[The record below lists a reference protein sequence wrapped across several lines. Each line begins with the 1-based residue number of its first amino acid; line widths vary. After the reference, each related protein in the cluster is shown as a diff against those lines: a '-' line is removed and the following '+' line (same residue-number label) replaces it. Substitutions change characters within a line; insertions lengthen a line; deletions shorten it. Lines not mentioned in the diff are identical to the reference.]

1 MQEVGYQGGPVVHQI
16 YGYVGR
22 GVAGQKTIFTDH
34 LELLRAVEPK
44 TSCAVLCRSLA
55 AAEMLHFERVMEFTV
70 TNCTSCLLKNRRRKI
85 IQAVGSS
92 LHLQKEP
99 ELLWREHVIGAG
111 MASREKLSFEC
122 DIFFLDQRMRL
133 S

>member
-1 MQEVGYQGGPVVHQI
+1 MD
-16 YGYVGR
+16 YVGR
-22 GVAGQKTIFTDH
+22 GVAGRMMIFTDH
-34 LELLRAVEPK
+34 LELLRALEPK
-44 TSCAVLCRSLA
+44 TSCNLLCKSLTAV
-55 AAEMLHFERVMEFTV
+55 EMLHFERVVEFIFP
-70 TNCTSCLLKNRRRKI
+70 NCTSYLFKKRRRKI

-99 ELLWREHVIGAG
+99 ELVWRDHVIRAG

>member
-1 MQEVGYQGGPVVHQI
+1 ME
-16 YGYVGR
+16 YGKGCSQ
-22 GVAGQKTIFTDH
+22 AIFADH

-44 TSCAVLCRSLA
+44 TSCNMLCKSLTAV
-55 AAEMLHFERVMEFTV
+55 ETLHFERVMEFIFA
-70 TNCTSCLLKNRRRKI
+70 NFTSCLFKNWRRKI

-99 ELLWREHVIGAG
+99 EPVWREHVIRAG

-122 DIFFLDQRMRL
+122 DILFLDQRMRL